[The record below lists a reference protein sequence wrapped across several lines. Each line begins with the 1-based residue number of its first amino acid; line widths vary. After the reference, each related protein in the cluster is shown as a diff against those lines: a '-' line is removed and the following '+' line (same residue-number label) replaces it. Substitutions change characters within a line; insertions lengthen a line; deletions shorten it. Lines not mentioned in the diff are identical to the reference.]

1 MFRLLLVVGL
11 VWLALLPPVFTAGA
25 CTAEYEAATGLLQAN
40 RPQISTPEAALQFLQ
55 TQALQPSL
63 LSAED
68 CARSKPRFLR
78 QCGSARADGTS
89 ISTAGELFCPS
100 GSVTSHAAA
109 IRSVFASA
117 SRPASPYGSNS
128 SRISAGDFTYK
139 SRG

>member
-78 QCGSARADGTS
+78 QCGS
-89 ISTAGELFCPS
+89 
-100 GSVTSHAAA
+100 GSLVYAEVPVRNPVCRFYRDDATRIQLHYDRRERLVRVLSEMN
-109 IRSVFASA
+109 
-117 SRPASPYGSNS
+117 PYK
-128 SRISAGDFTYK
+128 YLPLP
-139 SRG
+139 